1 MLPLLATARTLL
13 FDSNDFL
20 MKVGLCT
27 LHHAI
32 EVFIYRLLDFI
43 KKYNLLYLYDIWE
56 CECLLIEKNPN
67 KINLFKERPL
77 PTLFPVWWWSFHLC
91 II

>member
-13 FDSNDFL
+13 FDSNDIL

-56 CECLLIEKNPN
+56 CECLLIEK
-67 KINLFKERPL
+67 ILTR
-77 PTLFPVWWWSFHLC
+77 
-91 II
+91 

>member
-43 KKYNLLYLYDIWE
+43 KKYNLLYLYDI
-56 CECLLIEKNPN
+56 
-67 KINLFKERPL
+67 
-77 PTLFPVWWWSFHLC
+77 
-91 II
+91 